1 MAQSSS
7 AKKVA
12 RVAARS
18 GGGAKA
24 NKQAAWLF
32 PAAIVA
38 IVLLGV
44 GIVAFAR
51 SENAGI
57 GGNDQKPRARLTET
71 SAYDHWHAS
80 FAISVCGKEQ
90 PALQDV
96 QEDILGIHTHGDGL
110 AHIHPF
116 SLRASGERATLG
128 KYFDQV
134 GLVVTDDGFKGAD
147 GKVYKAGETTCG
159 GKETELVLAH
169 WNDAT
174 TAGTNEP
181 DKITRGD
188 FRSVRFSENL
198 GAYTLALVPKGS
210 SDITPPSASADI
222 ESLGAQ
228 DGGTSGDTAPTP
240 EGTTPAESEPTPAD
254 SETTPDGEAT
264 TTTAATD

>member
-1 MAQSSS
+1 MASSSS

-18 GGGAKA
+18 GGGSKA

-38 IVLLGV
+38 IVALGI
-44 GIVAFAR
+44 GIVVFAR
-51 SENAGI
+51 SKNAGI
-57 GGNDQKPRARLTET
+57 GDNDQKPRARLTDS

-80 FAISVCGKEQ
+80 FATSVCGKEQ
-90 PALQDV
+90 AAPQDV

-128 KYFDQV
+128 KFFDQV
-134 GLVVTDDGFKGAD
+134 GLVVTDDGFKGPD

-169 WNDAT
+169 WKDAT
-174 TAGTNEP
+174 TAASNKP
-181 DKITRGD
+181 DKITRSG
-188 FRSVRFSENL
+188 FRSVRFSENY

-210 SDITPPSASADI
+210 TDIAPPSSSAEI
-222 ESLGAQ
+222 ETLGAQ

-240 EGTTPAESEPTPAD
+240 EGTTPAETGSTD
-254 SETTPDGEAT
+254 TTPTADVS
-264 TTTAATD
+264 TTTAANG